1 MGMKKIAPTF
11 PKMEGG
17 GDVVKGC
24 LPLVEGYRRNSIST
38 RRALFRSSVW

>member
-24 LPLVEGYRRNSIST
+24 LPLVEGYRRSSIST

>member
-1 MGMKKIAPTF
+1 MKKIAPTF

-17 GDVVKGC
+17 GVVVKGC
-24 LPLVEGYRRNSIST
+24 LPLVEGYRRSSIST

>member
-1 MGMKKIAPTF
+1 MEKKKIAPTF
-11 PKMEGG
+11 HFRKGG

-24 LPLVEGYRRNSIST
+24 LPLVEGYRRSSIST